1 MFHQKIV
8 VLGTGGTI
16 AGLALAGQSPGSYV
30 SALLQIDD
38 LIQDLPVS
46 ERTPSE
52 SPFKLITEQVAQLDS
67 KDMDHVIWLQ
77 LAERV
82 KHWLG
87 DASVKGVVITHGT
100 DTLEETAFFLHAVL
114 QSDGVLGKP
123 VVLTGAMRPANALDS
138 DGPRN
143 LRDALSVAADPLAAG
158 VLVVFAGAVHHPM
171 SVQKIH
177 PTRIDAFD
185 SGQAGA
191 IAQLHGSTVIW
202 NEIVPLAHVINAPS
216 ATDLIAFG
224 HAQDWPW
231 VAVVTSHAGVHEA
244 YVDALVAYGVR
255 GLVVAGTGN
264 CTVHASLA
272 RALLKAEEQGVVV
285 WRVSRCASGALTS
298 QVVAPEVAQDGS
310 GFKVAVGL
318 SATKARIALM
328 LYLIREGRN

>member
-1 MFHQKIV
+1 MGKQVFHQKIV

-16 AGLALAGQSPGSYV
+16 AGLTLEGQSPGLYV

-38 LIQDLPVS
+38 LIQDLPVNES
-46 ERTPSE
+46 APSE

-114 QSDGVLGKP
+114 QSDGVLGKT

-202 NEIVPLAHVINAPS
+202 SGIVPLAPVTHAPS
-216 ATDLIAFG
+216 ATDLIAVG

-231 VAVVTSHAGVHEA
+231 VAVVTSHAGACEA

-264 CTVHASLA
+264 GSVHTGLT
-272 RALLKAEEQGVVV
+272 RALLKAEQQGVVV
-285 WRVSRCASGALTS
+285 WRVSRCADGALTS
-298 QVVAPEVAQDGS
+298 QAVEQDGM

-328 LYLIREGRN
+328 LHLIGQGGN